1 MKKTTAYY
9 EDRNKKVAKARSEA
23 WRQKLVQGKLDSL
36 QNPSRLKLERV
47 RQKLPQENIATKSGL
62 TLTYYGMIERGTRT
76 ASKEQALR
84 IAKSVGGSVK
94 NYFLPKG
101 EKFVVIK

>member
-1 MKKTTAYY
+1 MKKTTEYY
-9 EDRNKKVAKARSEA
+9 QDRNKKVAKARSEA
-23 WRQKLVQGKLDSL
+23 WRQKLVQGKLDSQ
-36 QNPSRLKLERV
+36 QNPSRLKIEHV
-47 RQKLPQENIATKSGL
+47 KQKLPQETIADRAGL

-76 ASKEQALR
+76 ANKEQALK

-101 EKFVVIK
+101 EKLVVIK